1 LSFSITT
8 RKQFPNSPLA
18 HQQLLKTPLKLFPLF
33 FITSSKLWEYS
44 WHPFHPFEFPGTQLR
59 VQQTLG
65 SIGGSDDDF
74 VSCLLSWNGIK
85 NSRQTP
91 RRRRLLCIRGLWFL
105 VSSWSWSVR
114 NGPLH
119 PR

>member
-1 LSFSITT
+1 MTT

-65 SIGGSDDDF
+65 SIGRSEETTGKWPNETNFQSNL
-74 VSCLLSWNGIK
+74 VLLNAIIIK
-85 NSRQTP
+85 SKESAGPRQ
-91 RRRRLLCIRGLWFL
+91 
-105 VSSWSWSVR
+105 
-114 NGPLH
+114 
-119 PR
+119 